1 MIRIVKGQRGERNE
15 KNVLQ
20 LLVIVSFGIW
30 LCNGYLF
37 IAHLIKTETHIY
49 VMIQNTKD
57 LIRKMGY
64 QSQFEM

>member
-1 MIRIVKGQRGERNE
+1 MIGIVKGQRGERNE

-30 LCNGYLF
+30 LCNGYLC
-37 IAHLIKTETHIY
+37 IAHLTKTETHIY

-64 QSQFEM
+64 QSQFVM